1 MFHGGDAMERVIR
14 REYTPAGETIKT
26 ELLRTPEKKQRSGW
40 LRVLAW
46 QTAISLALCLGAW
59 GLGHWAPETAE
70 QVRSVL
76 AAQEEDPGSQAVRCL
91 WEEVAAGEPV
101 AQAVAEFYDEI
112 TALS

>member
-1 MFHGGDAMERVIR
+1 MERVIR

-59 GLGHWAPETAE
+59 GLGHWATVTAE
-70 QVRSVL
+70 QVRS
-76 AAQEEDPGSQAVRCL
+76 AGPGGPGAFRPG
-91 WEEVAAGEPV
+91 AAGRRAGGPSGALPV
-101 AQAVAEFYDEI
+101 GGGGGRRAGGPGRGGI
-112 TALS
+112 L